1 MRLVGSASWQVRSD
15 LPEAL
20 QFSGSVGE
28 HAGFRLAPDQAPHQA
43 PRDSTEA
50 AWRLWWHRL
59 LTHTFGLLMEQV
71 AEEMPASSPAEHQ
84 ARLREGAERA
94 QREYGPPTFPE
105 LAHSSDLQ
113 RLCRQEW
120 PPFLA
125 GGGASAA
132 RSSCWSARC
141 MRNSNASGSTASCA
155 RALSRQGNPRLPRS
169 FSASIMSAGPT
180 TTDIVSRTS
189 ISCSVPTTSKRHTR
203 MNYKRRCSPLFCRS
217 SEQGQ
222 PRARRNPAH

>member
-50 AWRLWWHRL
+50 AWRLWWHQL

-94 QREYGPPTFPE
+94 RREYGPPTFPE

-125 GGGASAA
+125 GWGSIGGQKQLLVSQMHAQFQRVRLDRIVRACAVEAGKSAPA
-132 RSSCWSARC
+132 PFVLRVDYVRWPHDYRHRVSHQHLVLGAHYLEAAHADELQAALQSAI
-141 MRNSNASGSTASCA
+141 
-155 RALSRQGNPRLPRS
+155 LPL
-169 FSASIMSAGPT
+169 I
-180 TTDIVSRTS
+180 
-189 ISCSVPTTSKRHTR
+189 
-203 MNYKRRCSPLFCRS
+203 
-217 SEQGQ
+217 
-222 PRARRNPAH
+222 